1 MMKFNVPVEMP
12 QWNKKDVEIERD
24 MSKKRAYD
32 LRSEA
37 LPQFGVG
44 SEYRAREKEIARK
57 MTLGH
62 RIHKFDI
69 DAQTWK
75 LGLSDFEKEGKGGK
89 PGKKKTRK
97 FTGSREGD
105 VTQNSMYFVMHQ
117 KEGQIFEAFK
127 IEDWYKFRPDIRH
140 RTLTHEEAEEEW
152 ERRDQLMNKF
162 NLMQSVRDG
171 DAEEGGM
178 KSNLKVHQL
187 ADEMGFDED
196 EFAANRSKAGRG
208 KKNVGGKQRGGAAFE
223 DSDDGDGEGDEVDY
237 MSDDSSDFDVNEDDK
252 PELKGINEDLSDRE
266 VSSSSGEEEEE
277 DDKKDTQEQEDK
289 DEPDVKDSDIEDIV
303 SKSALFK
310 FSNQQETSRP
320 VTPTDKKR
328 ATPTPQGVKR
338 VRDQASPSG
347 SSSKKSRD
355 SPGPSTGAVGI
366 SLDAVREVLA
376 LKPLTTKEILKKF
389 KTKKTGLTQDQTI
402 DRIGK
407 IMKALNEEGSLVSET
422 KDKKKLYS
430 LKKT

>member
-1 MMKFNVPVEMP
+1 MQDDVSTFSVHVSRSSRKYSMMKFNVPVEMP
-12 QWNKKDVEIERD
+12 QDRFITIILVFTDLSYILLSKTDWKWNKKDVEIERD

-32 LRSEA
+32 LRSEGQ
-37 LPQFGVG
+37 PQFGVG

-75 LGLSDFEKEGKGGK
+75 LALSDFEKEGKGGK

-127 IEDWYKFRPDIRH
+127 IEVISCLKYLLIIS
-140 RTLTHEEAEEEW
+140 RTGTNSDRISGTELWRMKKLKKNGKDEISWWTSSIWCSLWETGTRKKAEW
-152 ERRDQLMNKF
+152 SQTSRFSKLALNWNNNKI
-162 NLMQSVRDG
+162 Q
-171 DAEEGGM
+171 
-178 KSNLKVHQL
+178 VHQL

-208 KKNVGGKQRGGAAFE
+208 KKNVGGKQKGGAAFE

-277 DDKKDTQEQEDK
+277 DDKKDTQEQE
-289 DEPDVKDSDIEDIV
+289 V
-303 SKSALFK
+303 SLHRFRIHANVWRTRTNQMSKIQTLKTLFQNQL
-310 FSNQQETSRP
+310 FSNSATSR
-320 VTPTDKKR
+320 
-328 ATPTPQGVKR
+328 
-338 VRDQASPSG
+338 
-347 SSSKKSRD
+347 KSR
-355 SPGPSTGAVGI
+355 
-366 SLDAVREVLA
+366 VL
-376 LKPLTTKEILKKF
+376 
-389 KTKKTGLTQDQTI
+389 
-402 DRIGK
+402 
-407 IMKALNEEGSLVSET
+407 
-422 KDKKKLYS
+422 
-430 LKKT
+430 

>member
-1 MMKFNVPVEMP
+1 
-12 QWNKKDVEIERD
+12 
-24 MSKKRAYD
+24 
-32 LRSEA
+32 
-37 LPQFGVG
+37 
-44 SEYRAREKEIARK
+44 
-57 MTLGH
+57 
-62 RIHKFDI
+62 
-69 DAQTWK
+69 
-75 LGLSDFEKEGKGGK
+75 
-89 PGKKKTRK
+89 
-97 FTGSREGD
+97 
-105 VTQNSMYFVMHQ
+105 
-117 KEGQIFEAFK
+117 
-127 IEDWYKFRPDIRH
+127 
-140 RTLTHEEAEEEW
+140 
-152 ERRDQLMNKF
+152 MNKF

-178 KSNLKVHQL
+178 KSNLKVHQNV
-187 ADEMGFDED
+187 DEMGFDED
-196 EFAANRSKAGRG
+196 EFATNRNKAGRG
-208 KKNVGGKQRGGAAFE
+208 KKNVGGKQKGDAAFE

-252 PELKGINEDLSDRE
+252 PELKGINEDLSDRD

-310 FSNQQETSRP
+310 FSNQQKTSRP
-320 VTPTDKKR
+320 ATPTDKR
-328 ATPTPQGVKR
+328 ATPTPQSLKR
-338 VRDQASPSG
+338 VRDQASPSGTGG

-355 SPGPSTGAVGI
+355 SPGPSGSSGTVGI